1 MPKLISLYIQQVAIG
16 FAISAAF
23 VAGLLFFDVAGLWRL
38 ISGDSAGGIAVLM
51 LWVANG
57 IVFAGVQ
64 FGIRIMMMAEG
75 PQKPGGGTRLRVFTE
90 PALVT
95 AKAKAKAKRA
105 GR

>member
-38 ISGDSAGGIAVLM
+38 VSGDSAGGIAVLM

-57 IVFAGVQ
+57 VVFAGVQ
-64 FGIRIMMMAEG
+64 FGIRIMMMEWVDG
-75 PQKPGGGTRLRVFTE
+75 FDLRQLTYPRCLMERLKWWALRPHP
-90 PALVT
+90 PA
-95 AKAKAKAKRA
+95 
-105 GR
+105 